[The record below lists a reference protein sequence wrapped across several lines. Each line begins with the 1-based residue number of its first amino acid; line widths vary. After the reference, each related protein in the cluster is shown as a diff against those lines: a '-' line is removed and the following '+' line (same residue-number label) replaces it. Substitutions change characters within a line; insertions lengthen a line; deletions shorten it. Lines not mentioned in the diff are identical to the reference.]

1 MKLPFAPA
9 SAPTQPSKVFDLNEA
24 QTQANIVPMPQKT
37 TAVVTLSPE
46 VEAELDALKGLT
58 RLNINTYGHGTAN
71 EVADLA
77 DEVCG
82 QQTVARMGEIG
93 KNITDIIKLT
103 ESVDPDD
110 FNFDKSKGF
119 MGKVGGLFKRA
130 KVDLDAHYKTVSQQI
145 EKIANDLENNV
156 AAAARDNEFL
166 ERQHQAVQRQY
177 KMLGYKIEALVLKE
191 QQEQAMVDQLEAKLS
206 KEANPDALEL
216 QLLQDQK
223 DFVTKI
229 NKQADRLRR
238 TQHIILLQL
247 PTIRSTQ
254 SGNLDA
260 MDDLTTLREETLPV
274 WKSLIMTASM
284 GENLKDRVEMSNAMK
299 DRTNAMA
306 RKLADMTGQNMVDVA
321 KMSQRSSFD
330 LETIKHYQKT
340 IITKGREAQKAIE
353 EGAKERAAAIPLLEN
368 MRDELRKEYS
378 PKKQN

>member
-9 SAPTQPSKVFDLNEA
+9 SEATVQPKVFDSINDA
-24 QTQANIVPMPQKT
+24 VPAQANIVQMPQKT
-37 TAVVTLSPE
+37 TAIVASSQE
-46 VEAELDALKGLT
+46 VQAEFESLQGLT
-58 RLNINTYGHGTAN
+58 RLNINTFGHGTAN

-77 DEVCG
+77 DEICG
-82 QQTVARMGEIG
+82 KQTVARMGEIG

-103 ESVDPDD
+103 DSVDPDD
-110 FNFDKSKGF
+110 FNLDKSKGMF
-119 MGKVGGLFKRA
+119 GKAVGWFKRA
-130 KVDLDAHYKTVSQQI
+130 KVDIDAHYKTVSQQI
-145 EKIANDLENNV
+145 EKISVDLEENV
-156 AAAARDNEFL
+156 QAAARDNEFL

-177 KMLGYKIEALVLKE
+177 KLLGFKVEALVLKE
-191 QQEQAMVDQLEAKLS
+191 QQEQAVYDAMEAKLA
-206 KEANPDALEL
+206 KDKNQDALEL

-238 TQHIILLQL
+238 TQHIVLLQL

-274 WKSLIMTASM
+274 WKSLISTASM
-284 GENLKDRVEMSNAMK
+284 GENLKERVEMSNAMK
-299 DRTNAMA
+299 DKTNAMA

-353 EGAKERAAAIPLLEN
+353 AGAKERAAAIPLLEN

-378 PKKQN
+378 SKK

>member
-1 MKLPFAPA
+1 
-9 SAPTQPSKVFDLNEA
+9 
-24 QTQANIVPMPQKT
+24 MPHKT
-37 TAVVTLSPE
+37 TALVNVSPE
-46 VEAELDALKGLT
+46 VQSELESLQGLT
-58 RLNINTYGHGTAN
+58 RLTINQFGHGTAN

-82 QQTVARMGEIG
+82 KQTVARMGEIG
-93 KNITDIIKLT
+93 KNITQILKLT

-110 FNFDKSKGF
+110 FNLDKSKGLF
-119 MGKVGGLFKRA
+119 GKAVGWFKSA
-130 KVDLDAHYKTVSQQI
+130 KVDLDAHYKSVSEQI
-145 EKIANDLENNV
+145 AKVADELDENV
-156 AAAARDNEFL
+156 VAAARDNEFL

-177 KMLGYKIEALVLKE
+177 KLLGYKVEALVLKE
-191 QQEQAMVDQLEAKLS
+191 QQEQAVADAMAAKLA
-206 KEANPDALEL
+206 KDQNPDALEL
-216 QLLQDQK
+216 QLLEDQK

-238 TQHIILLQL
+238 TQHIVLLQL

-274 WKSLIMTASM
+274 WKSLISTAAM
-284 GENLKDRVEMSNAMK
+284 GENLKQRVELSNAVK
-299 DRTNAMA
+299 DKTNAMA

-330 LETIKHYQKT
+330 IETIKHYQKT

-353 EGAKERAAAIPLLEN
+353 AGAKERAAAIPLLEN

-378 PKKQN
+378 PKK